1 MCPLVLM
8 LVQAWAL
15 LLGKP
20 SAPRSVPPL
29 AQLKAERSG
38 HPSVRL
44 SAQPS
49 VQALARRSVHQ

>member
-38 HPSVRL
+38 YPSVCV
-44 SAQPS
+44 SAC
-49 VQALARRSVHQ
+49 LSVHW

>member
-15 LLGKP
+15 LSGKP

-38 HPSVRL
+38 HPSVCLLACL
-44 SAQPS
+44 S
-49 VQALARRSVHQ
+49 VHWLVWRSVHQ